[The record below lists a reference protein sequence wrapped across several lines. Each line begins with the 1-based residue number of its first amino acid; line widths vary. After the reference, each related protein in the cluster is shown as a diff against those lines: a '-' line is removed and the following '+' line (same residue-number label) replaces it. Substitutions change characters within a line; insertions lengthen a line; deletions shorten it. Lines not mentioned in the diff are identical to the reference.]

1 MNNWFIIA
9 LVAVVLVILILFLI
23 IRNRKDEKELEEKL
37 NQDYHKPQSHDVET
51 EDDQSI

>member
-1 MNNWFIIA
+1 MNSWFIIA
-9 LVAVVLVILILFLI
+9 LVVVILVILILFII

-37 NQDYHKPQSHDVET
+37 NQDYHKPKKHDVET